1 MVGDRILL
9 SSDGVARLYIFTAKQ
24 QSKYTMKH
32 NPTIPA
38 VDIAADEINIHDFL
52 QQVVDHYPRLVVFSS
67 ATAP

>member
-1 MVGDRILL
+1 
-9 SSDGVARLYIFTAKQ
+9 
-24 QSKYTMKH
+24 MKH

>member
-38 VDIAADEINIHDFL
+38 VDIAADEINIHAFL
-52 QQVVDHYPRLVVFSS
+52 QQVVDHSP
-67 ATAP
+67 